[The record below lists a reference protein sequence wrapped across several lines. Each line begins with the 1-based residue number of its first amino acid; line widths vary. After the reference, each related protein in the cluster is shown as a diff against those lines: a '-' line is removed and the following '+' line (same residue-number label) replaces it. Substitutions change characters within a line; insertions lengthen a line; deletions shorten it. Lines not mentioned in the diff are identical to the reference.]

1 VSTTVPLDQALR
13 DCGQAID
20 QCLRKDQH
28 TFAKALRK
36 IRADLKAGREVAE
49 AVARLGEHIEQSTA
63 QRQARAARVP
73 PLAFPDLPVA
83 DKQEPI
89 ARAIE
94 THQVVIVC
102 GETGSGKTTQLPK
115 ICLAAGRGR
124 AGFIG
129 HTQPRRI
136 AARSVAARIAEE
148 LGQPIGQ
155 AVGYKIRFHDESKAE
170 SLIKLMTDGI
180 LLAEIRTDP
189 FLDRYDTLIIDEAHE
204 RSLNIV
210 FLLGY
215 LKWLLPKRPDL
226 KLIITSATIDPERF
240 SKHYDN
246 APIIEVSG
254 RTYPVEIR
262 YRPVQSEDDDET
274 ARDLQQAII
283 DAVDELHR
291 DQTGDILVFL
301 NGEREIRETAESLRK
316 QHPANT
322 ELLPLYSRLSTKEQT
337 RVFKPHPHRRIVLA
351 TNVAETSLTVPGI
364 HAVIDSGHAR
374 ISRYSHRSKL
384 QRLPIEKI
392 SQASANQQA
401 GRCGR
406 LGPGTCIRLFS
417 QEDYE
422 SRALY
427 TEPEMLRTNL
437 AAVILQMKTLGLA
450 EIDRFPFLEPPDPRM
465 IRDGLQLLLELN
477 AIDEQRKLTAIGRT
491 MACLPLDPRLSR
503 MLVAAE
509 PEQCL
514 TEVSIIVAAL
524 SVQDPRERPIERAQ
538 AADQAHARFK
548 AERSDFLTFLNL
560 WQAFQEQQ
568 KQLSNSKLRAWCRE
582 HFLSFLRMREWQD
595 IHRQITQIIKSEL
608 GLRSNQVRAQYDAI
622 HRALLTGLLSNI
634 GFKQE
639 HANPVGQNASAQT
652 ASARR
657 GGARESTAQY
667 LGARNLKFFIHPG
680 SGQFKAKPKW
690 IVAAEQVETTRVYG
704 RHVAAVDPAWVEQAA
719 AHRIRTQHHEPHW
732 ERKAARAAVYERVS
746 LYGVVLQNRRTV
758 PYERIDPA
766 GARELFIRC
775 ALVHQD
781 YDSNAPFF
789 RHNQALLEA
798 VGTIQHKGRRIDLIA
813 DEEWLYQFY
822 DERIPDHV
830 VNGVT
835 FDRWRKQAEKK
846 QPELLFLTR
855 DALTRQ
861 DALTVDG
868 ANFPDE
874 MVVDSLTLPL
884 RYRFEPGHPQD
895 GVTAIIRIHQL
906 NQLTPEPF
914 EWLVPG
920 LLREKVIALI
930 KSLPKSLRRHFVP
943 APDYADRALARIAYR
958 TGSLHRTLAG
968 ALREIAAIAL
978 PHDVWRAAT
987 LPDYLRMNFRIVDD
1001 AAQTVAEGR
1010 DLSVLQQQYAEQA
1023 GAAFDDLAAGALL
1036 RTGST
1041 RWDFDDLPKRYAEE
1055 RDGSGFSGYPA
1066 LIDEGTTVGVKLFDT
1081 EREAE
1086 AQHRKGL
1093 IRLFQ
1098 IMLRKEN
1105 KYLKKNLPVGTAEE
1119 RLYNALPAHPFLAN
1133 DSDEKTDFRED
1144 MLSLIIG
1151 TLFVDDQETIRSEKA
1166 FTARLDAGKGE
1177 LLALANEIGR
1187 SVTEL
1192 LQAYRRIR
1200 KQLEP
1205 LPQQDALVKDLT
1217 EQLGLLIHAGFL
1229 TRTPYA
1235 RLQQIPRYLQA
1246 IAYRVDKSA
1255 YDRQRDRQKLE
1266 QLLPFWT
1273 RYWNSQKEQKNPAA
1287 PELDEF
1293 RWSLEE
1299 FRVSLFAQT
1308 LKTAYPVSPKRLEK
1322 AWKARLE
1329 SR

>member
-1 VSTTVPLDQALR
+1 LDQAVR
-13 DCGQAID
+13 ECGQAIT

-28 TFAKALRK
+28 AFGNALRK
-36 IRADLKAGREVAE
+36 IRSDLKAGREVAE
-49 AVARLGEHIEQSTA
+49 AVARLADRIERSTA
-63 QRQARAARVP
+63 QRKARDAGVP
-73 PLAFPDLPVA
+73 PLTFPDLPVA
-83 DKQEPI
+83 DKKDVI

-94 THQVVIVC
+94 AHQVVIVC
-102 GETGSGKTTQLPK
+102 GETGSGKTTQLSK

-124 AGFIG
+124 AGLIG

-155 AVGYKIRFHDESKAE
+155 AVGYKIRFYDETKAE

-180 LLAEIRTDP
+180 LLAEVRSDP
-189 FLDRYDTLIIDEAHE
+189 FLDQYDTLIIDEAHE
-204 RSLNIV
+204 RSLNID

-215 LKWLLPKRPDL
+215 LKWLLPKRTDL

-240 SKHYDN
+240 AKHYND

-254 RTYPVEIR
+254 RTYPVDIR
-262 YRPVQSEDDDET
+262 YRSVQGDEEDET
-274 ARDLQQAII
+274 ARDLQQAIV
-283 DAVDELHR
+283 DTVDELHR
-291 DQTGDILVFL
+291 DQTGDILIFL

-316 QHPANT
+316 HHPAHT
-322 ELLPLYSRLSTKEQT
+322 ELLPLYSRLSTREQA
-337 RVFKPHPHRRIVLA
+337 RIFKPHPHRRIVLA

-364 HAVIDSGHAR
+364 HGVIDTGHAR

-392 SQASANQQA
+392 SQASANQRA

-406 LGPGTCIRLFS
+406 LGPGICIRLFS

-422 SRALY
+422 SRPLY
-427 TEPEMLRTNL
+427 TEPEILRTNL
-437 AAVILQMKTLGLA
+437 AAVILQMKTLGLGD
-450 EIDRFPFLEPPDPRM
+450 IDRFPFVEPPDHRM
-465 IRDGLQLLLELN
+465 IRDGLQLLHELN
-477 AIDEQRKLTAIGRT
+477 AIDEQRKLAAIGHTLAR
-491 MACLPLDPRLSR
+491 LPLDPRLGR

-509 PEQCL
+509 QEQCL

-548 AERSDFLTFLNL
+548 AERSDFLSFVNL
-560 WQAFQEQQ
+560 WRTFQEQQ

-582 HFLSFLRMREWQD
+582 QFLAFLRMREWQD
-595 IHRQITQIIKSEL
+595 VHRQIVQIIKGEL
-608 GLRSNQVRAQYDAI
+608 GMRPNQVAAEYDKI
-622 HRALLTGLLSNI
+622 HRALLTGLSSNI

-639 HANPVGQNASAQT
+639 QS
-652 ASARR
+652 
-657 GGARESTAQY
+657 EY
-667 LGARNLKFFIHPG
+667 LGARNLKFYIHPG
-680 SGQFKAKPKW
+680 SGQFTTKPKW
-690 IVAAEQVETTRVYG
+690 IVAGEQVETTRVYG
-704 RHVAAVDPAWVEQAA
+704 RHVAAIDPAWVEQSA
-719 AHRIRTQHHEPHW
+719 AHLIKKQHHEPHW
-732 ERKAARAAVYERVS
+732 ERKAARAAVYERIS
-746 LYGVVLQNRRTV
+746 LYGLVLENRRKV

-775 ALVHQD
+775 ALVNQD

-789 RHNQALLEA
+789 RHNQALLES

-822 DERIPDHV
+822 DERIPNHV

-855 DALTRQ
+855 AALTRQ
-861 DALTVDG
+861 DALAVDG

-874 MVVDSLTLPL
+874 IVVDALTLPL
-884 RYRFEPGHPQD
+884 SYRFEPGHPED
-895 GVTAIIRIHQL
+895 GVTVIIPIHQL
-906 NQLTPEPF
+906 NQLPPEPF
-914 EWLVPG
+914 DWLVPG

-930 KSLPKSLRRHFVP
+930 KSLPKSLRRNFVP
-943 APDYADRALARIAYR
+943 APDCADRCLARFSSR
-958 TGSLHRTLAG
+958 TGSLHRALAA
-968 ALREIAAIAL
+968 ALREIAQITL
-978 PHDVWRAAT
+978 PHDVWRGDA
-987 LPDYLRMNFRIVDD
+987 LPDYLRMNFRIVDG
-1001 AAQTVAEGR
+1001 AGQTVAESR
-1010 DLSVLQQQYAEQA
+1010 DLSALKQRYAEQA
-1023 GAAFDDLAAGALL
+1023 GEAFDDLAAEALL
-1036 RTGST
+1036 GTGST
-1041 RWDFDDLPKRYAEE
+1041 QWDFGDLPERYAEE
-1055 RDGSGFSGYPA
+1055 RDGSGFAGYPA
-1066 LIDEGTTVGVKLFDT
+1066 LIDEGTTVGVKIFDT

-1098 IMLRKEN
+1098 ITLRKET
-1105 KYLKKNLPVGTAEE
+1105 KYLKKNLPIGVAEE
-1119 RLYNALPAHPFLAN
+1119 RLYNALPAHPFLSA
-1133 DSDEKTDFRED
+1133 DSDEKADLRED

-1151 TLFVDDQETIRSEKA
+1151 TLFVDDNEPIRSDKA
-1166 FTARLDAGKGE
+1166 FVARLDAGKSH
-1177 LLALANEIGR
+1177 LLALANETGR
-1187 SVTEL
+1187 SVAEV
-1192 LQAYRRIR
+1192 LQEYRRII

-1205 LPQQDALVKDLT
+1205 LPKQEALVHDVT
-1217 EQLGLLIHAGFL
+1217 EQLQLLIHAGFL

-1235 RLQQIPRYLQA
+1235 RLKEMPRYLQA

-1255 YDRQRDRQKLE
+1255 YDRQRDRQKLA
-1266 QLLPFWT
+1266 QLLPFWN
-1273 RYWNSQKEQKNPAA
+1273 RYWNSLKEQKDHAAPA

-1308 LKTAYPVSPKRLEK
+1308 LKTAYPVSPKKLEK
-1322 AWKARLE
+1322 AWKATLE

>member
-1 VSTTVPLDQALR
+1 MNTTYPLDQAVR
-13 DCGQAID
+13 DCGQAITR
-20 QCLRKDQH
+20 CLRKDQH
-28 TFAKALRK
+28 AFGKALRK
-36 IRADLKAGREVAE
+36 IRSDLKAGREVGE
-49 AVARLGEHIEQSTA
+49 ALVQLSDRIERSITQRKARD
-63 QRQARAARVP
+63 AAVP
-73 PLAFPDLPVA
+73 PLTFPDLPVA
-83 DKQEPI
+83 DKKDMI

-94 THQVVIVC
+94 AHQVVIVC

-148 LGQPIGQ
+148 LGQPLGKT
-155 AVGYKIRFHDESKAE
+155 VGYKIRFDDETKAE

-180 LLAEIRTDP
+180 LLAEIRTDS
-189 FLDRYDTLIIDEAHE
+189 FLDRYDTLIVDEAHE
-204 RSLNIV
+204 RSLNID

-240 SKHYDN
+240 SKHYDD

-254 RTYPVEIR
+254 RTYPVEIG
-262 YRPVQSEDDDET
+262 YRPVRSEDDDET
-274 ARDLQQAII
+274 AHDLQQAIV

-316 QHPANT
+316 HHPTDT
-322 ELLPLYSRLSTKEQT
+322 ELLPLYSRLSTREQA
-337 RVFKPHPHRRIVLA
+337 RIFKPHPHRRIILT

-364 HAVIDSGHAR
+364 HGVIDTGHAR

-392 SQASANQQA
+392 SQASANQRT

-406 LGPGTCIRLFS
+406 LGPGICIRLFS

-422 SRALY
+422 SRPLY
-427 TEPEMLRTNL
+427 TEPEILRTNL
-437 AAVILQMKTLGLA
+437 AAVILQMKTLGLGD
-450 EIDRFPFLEPPDPRM
+450 IDRFPFVEPPDQRM
-465 IRDGLQLLLELN
+465 IRDGLTLLQELN
-477 AIDEQRKLTAIGRT
+477 AIDGQRQLTAIGRT
-491 MACLPLDPRLSR
+491 LARLPLDPRLAR

-509 PEQCL
+509 QERCL

-524 SVQDPRERPIERAQ
+524 SVQDPRERPMERAQ

-548 AERSDFLTFLNL
+548 AERSDFLTFLHL
-560 WQAFQEQQ
+560 WQAFREQQ
-568 KQLSNSKLRAWCRE
+568 KRLSNSKLRAWCYE
-582 HFLSFLRMREWQD
+582 QFLVFLRMREWQD
-595 IHRQITQIIKSEL
+595 IHRQIVQIIKGEL
-608 GLRSNQVRAQYDAI
+608 GMKPNQTPARYDAI

-639 HANPVGQNASAQT
+639 QS
-652 ASARR
+652 
-657 GGARESTAQY
+657 EY
-667 LGARNLKFFIHPG
+667 LGARNLKFYIHPG

-704 RHVAAVDPAWVEQAA
+704 RHVAAIEPAWVERAA
-719 AHRIRTQHHEPHW
+719 AHLIKKQHHEPHW

-746 LYGVVLQNRRTV
+746 LYGVVLQNRRKV
-758 PYERIDPA
+758 PYERIDPT
-766 GARELFIRC
+766 GARTLFIRS
-775 ALVHQD
+775 ALVQQD
-781 YDSNAPFF
+781 YHSNAPFF
-789 RHNQALLEA
+789 RHNQALLES
-798 VGTIQHKGRRIDLIA
+798 VGTIQHKGRRVDLIA

-835 FDRWRKQAEKK
+835 FDRWRKQADKK

-861 DALTVDG
+861 DALAVDG

-874 MVVDSLTLPL
+874 MVVDALTLPL
-884 RYRFEPGHPQD
+884 CYRFEPGHPED
-895 GVTAIIRIHQL
+895 GVTVIVRIHQL

-920 LLREKVIALI
+920 LLREKVIAMI

-943 APDYADRALARIAYR
+943 VPDYADRALARISYR
-958 TGSLHRTLAG
+958 TGLLYRTLAG

-978 PHDVWRAAT
+978 PHDAWRGDT

-1001 AAQTVAEGR
+1001 AGQTVAESR
-1010 DLSVLQQQYAEQA
+1010 DLSALKQQYAEQA
-1023 GAAFDDLAAGALL
+1023 GEAFDDFATEALL
-1036 RTGST
+1036 RTGCT
-1041 RWDFDDLPKRYAEE
+1041 EWDFGDLPERYVEE
-1055 RDGSGFSGYPA
+1055 RKDNGFAGYPA
-1066 LIDEGTTVGVKLFDT
+1066 LIDEGTTVGIKLFDT
-1081 EREAE
+1081 EREAG

-1098 IMLRKEN
+1098 MMLRKETE
-1105 KYLKKNLPVGTAEE
+1105 YLIKNLPIGVAEE
-1119 RLYNALPAHPFLAN
+1119 RLYNALPAHPFLSA
-1133 DSDEKTDFRED
+1133 DSDEKADLRKD
-1144 MLSLIIG
+1144 MLSLITG
-1151 TLFVDDQETIRSEKA
+1151 SLFVDDQNPIRSDKA
-1166 FTARLDAGKGE
+1166 FAARLNAGKGN
-1177 LLALANEIGR
+1177 LLALANETGR
-1187 SVTEL
+1187 NVAEV
-1192 LQAYRRIR
+1192 LQAYRRIIQ
-1200 KQLEP
+1200 QLEP
-1205 LPQQDALVKDLT
+1205 LPKQDALVRDVT
-1217 EQLGLLIHAGFL
+1217 EQLQLLIHAGFL
-1229 TRTPYA
+1229 TRTPYT
-1235 RLQQIPRYLQA
+1235 RLQEMPRYLQA
-1246 IAYRVDKSA
+1246 IAHRVDKSA

-1266 QLLPFWT
+1266 QLLPFWN
-1273 RYWNSQKEQKNPAA
+1273 RYWKSLQEQKDHAAPA

-1322 AWKARLE
+1322 AWKAKFE